1 MCCCADSGRLF
12 GWCVLVGGISF
23 VLACVGWCSAK
34 VFCVAF
40 RLEQGNCDGFV
51 KGALKVV
58 FGWIFPFLTIRI
70 DDRFQFLFLIEEQI
84 IIKKNYYLA
93 HYCLTI

>member
-1 MCCCADSGRLF
+1 MLGNLLF
-12 GWCVLVGGISF
+12 IYGLWWAVV
-23 VLACVGWCSAK
+23 CVGWCSGK

-40 RLEQGNCDGFV
+40 RLEQGDCDGFV

-58 FGWIFPFLTIRI
+58 FGWIFPFSTIRI
-70 DDRFQFLFLIEEQI
+70 DDRFQFLFLMEEQI